1 MLLEPTISLLVALEY
16 RLLHPKHEERLQ
28 LRVSAAWPLVRVCDS
43 QSESKYNPFQSLVP
57 FKVKGPGNIPYV
69 ESRVRNLVCADPHV
83 FLTPWSNDKDEKE
96 AIVPYIDN

>member
-1 MLLEPTISLLVALEY
+1 MIFLDRMARARDELWEQY
-16 RLLHPKHEERLQ
+16 RKTMTPSVHDLKAP
-28 LRVSAAWPLVRVCDS
+28 WPRGH
-43 QSESKYNPFQSLVP
+43 PFQSLVP

-69 ESRVRNLVCADPHV
+69 ESRVRNLECADPHV